1 MLRVHNGG
9 HMDKQEISQMF
20 EEIALMLD
28 LKGENPFK
36 SKAYI
41 NAARTLEF
49 VEGDIKDYVLE
60 DRLEEIKGIGK
71 AIKEKLIEI
80 VHTGKL
86 EYYDELKA
94 SIPEGLFEM
103 LKIPGVGPK
112 KVKAIYE
119 KLEVK
124 TIGELEYACKENR
137 LLDLDGFGKK
147 TQNNILKGIENM
159 KKFQGQFLYGEVFH
173 LAEEIKRQV
182 QQSGLAD
189 RSEITGSIRR
199 RKEVVK
205 DVDMIATSDYADKL
219 MDYFT
224 TLPLVEEVIAKGD
237 TKSTVR
243 LQNGI
248 NMDLRVVVD
257 KEYPYVLNHFTG
269 SKEHNTAIRH
279 RAKAMGI
286 KVNEYGLFK
295 EEKLIQCHNEADIYS
310 ILGLDYIP
318 PEIRENNGEI
328 EAAEKHQL
336 PKLIDLRDIKGTFH
350 MHTIYSD
357 GSNTI
362 EEMAE
367 SARNMGLNYIGISD
381 HSRSAFYARGL
392 NRDEIMR
399 QLEEIDK
406 LNNKYEDFHIFKGIE
421 SDILPDGALD
431 YEDDVLKLFDFV
443 IASVHSN
450 FKLEKDKMTKRLIN
464 AITNRYTTMLG
475 HPTGRILLARK
486 EYDMDIYAVI
496 DAASEYSK
504 IIEINADPHRL
515 DLDWRYLK
523 YAKEKGVLMSINT
536 DAHNLLGLHNIQF
549 GIGIARKGWLE
560 SHNVINTMSL
570 QEMKKYFKI

>member
-431 YEDDVLKLFDFV
+431 YEDDILKLFDFV

-450 FKLEKDKMTKRLIN
+450 FKLEKDKMTERLVN
-464 AITNRYTTMLG
+464 AIKNRYTTMLG

-486 EYDMDIYAVI
+486 EYNLDIYAVI

-504 IIEINADPHRL
+504 IIEINSDPHRL

>member
-392 NRDEIMR
+392 NRYEIMR

-431 YEDDVLKLFDFV
+431 YEDDILKLFDFV

-450 FKLEKDKMTKRLIN
+450 FKLEKDKMTERLVN
-464 AITNRYTTMLG
+464 AIKNRYTTMLG

-486 EYDMDIYAVI
+486 EYNLDIYAVI

-504 IIEINADPHRL
+504 IIEINSDPHRL

>member
-1 MLRVHNGG
+1 MN
-9 HMDKQEISQMF
+9 KQEISQMF

-80 VHTGKL
+80 VHTGRL

-94 SIPEGLFEM
+94 TIPEGLFEM
-103 LKIPGVGPK
+103 LKIPGLGPK

-147 TQNNILKGIENM
+147 TQNNILKGIENI

-224 TLPLVEEVIAKGD
+224 TLSLVEEVIAKGN

-310 ILGLDYIP
+310 VLGLDYIP

-336 PKLIDLRDIKGTFH
+336 PKLIDLQDIKGTFH
-350 MHTIYSD
+350 MHTKYSD

-392 NRDEIMR
+392 NRDEILR

-406 LNNKYEDFHIFKGIE
+406 LNNKYKDFHIFKGIE

>member
-1 MLRVHNGG
+1 MN
-9 HMDKQEISQMF
+9 KQEISQMF

-80 VHTGKL
+80 VHTGRL

-94 SIPEGLFEM
+94 TIPEGLFEM
-103 LKIPGVGPK
+103 LKIPGLGPK

-147 TQNNILKGIENM
+147 TQNNILKGIENI

-224 TLPLVEEVIAKGD
+224 TLSLVEEVIAKGN

-310 ILGLDYIP
+310 VLGLDYIP

-336 PKLIDLRDIKGTFH
+336 PKLIDLHDIKGTFH
-350 MHTIYSD
+350 MHTKYSD

-392 NRDEIMR
+392 NRDEILR

-406 LNNKYEDFHIFKGIE
+406 LNNKYKDFHIFKGIE

>member
-1 MLRVHNGG
+1 MN
-9 HMDKQEISQMF
+9 KQEISQMF

-80 VHTGKL
+80 VHTGRL

-94 SIPEGLFEM
+94 TIPEGLFEM
-103 LKIPGVGPK
+103 LKIPGLGPK

-336 PKLIDLRDIKGTFH
+336 PKLIDLQDIKGTFH
-350 MHTIYSD
+350 MHTKYSD

-392 NRDEIMR
+392 NKDEILR

-406 LNNKYEDFHIFKGIE
+406 LNNRYEDFHIFKGIE